1 MLRVK
6 VMAIG
11 KAMGIV
17 LPTEALDKLK
27 VGNGDTLYLIED
39 AVGFSLAPSQ
49 QDFES
54 QMDAAD
60 KVLKRYRNAFHELAK

>member
-1 MLRVK
+1 MLKVK
-6 VMAIG
+6 VTTIG
-11 KAMGIV
+11 NAMGIV

-39 AVGFSLAPSQ
+39 AVGFTLAPGQ

-54 QMDAAD
+54 QMEAAD
-60 KVLKRYRNAFHELAK
+60 KVLKKYRNAFHELAK